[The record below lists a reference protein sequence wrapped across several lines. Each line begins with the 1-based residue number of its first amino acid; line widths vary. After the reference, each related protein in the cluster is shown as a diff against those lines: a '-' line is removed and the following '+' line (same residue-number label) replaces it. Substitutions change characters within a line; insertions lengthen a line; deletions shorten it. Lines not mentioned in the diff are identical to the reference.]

1 MAKLKITIEPLFIIA
16 LFLFIFFGWI
26 DEVLF
31 YLVALACH
39 EYSHYFVA
47 KKLGYSLNSITFSPF
62 GASLNGS
69 KNYFKKKDEIL
80 ISLAG
85 PLCNLA
91 LAIFFIALWWLFP
104 TTYLVTYFFVLS
116 NISLFIFN
124 MLPLF
129 PLDAGRILIVLL
141 KGRKNF
147 NKLFKLYKINSILIA
162 IILILFFIH
171 TSFTKVNLS
180 LLFIAFLLVMSIYDM
195 KKDLYYQYSF
205 LDKTKEDY
213 SKILENKIYIVPAD
227 SNIYELVKFINK
239 NTYST
244 FKIVDKSGKI
254 IKEIDEKTFLN
265 SLNKGNIIGR
275 N

>member
-1 MAKLKITIEPLFIIA
+1 MI
-16 LFLFIFFGWI
+16 
-26 DEVLF
+26 
-31 YLVALACH
+31 
-39 EYSHYFVA
+39 
-47 KKLGYSLNSITFSPF
+47 
-62 GASLNGS
+62 
-69 KNYFKKKDEIL
+69 
-80 ISLAG
+80 
-85 PLCNLA
+85 
-91 LAIFFIALWWLFP
+91 
-104 TTYLVTYFFVLS
+104 
-116 NISLFIFN
+116 
-124 MLPLF
+124 
-129 PLDAGRILIVLL
+129 R
-141 KGRKNF
+141 RKNF

-213 SKILENKIYIVPAD
+213 SKILENKIYIVPAN